1 VYFCGVFDGHGP
13 SGHKVARRAR
23 DQLPMKLSAAQ
34 KLLHT
39 NGRSQSDVDAF
50 YEYED
55 DEEAESSDYVDA
67 SEDFDAYSVF
77 YSWKTNFMRS
87 FKDVDKELSLDAS
100 IDSYCSGT
108 TAVTIVKQVFLY
120 YACSHHV
127 SVVVFKDLSSIHII
141 LNLANELFRFTINSV
156 NFIYFD

>member
-1 VYFCGVFDGHGP
+1 
-13 SGHKVARRAR
+13 
-23 DQLPMKLSAAQ
+23 MKLSAAQ

-55 DEEAESSDYVDA
+55 DEEAENSDYADA
-67 SEDFDAYSVF
+67 NEDFDANSVF
-77 YSWKTNFMRS
+77 YSWKTSFLRS

-108 TAVTIVKQVFLY
+108 TAVTVVKQVLLY
-120 YACSHHV
+120 VARSHH
-127 SVVVFKDLSSIHII
+127 
-141 LNLANELFRFTINSV
+141 AQ
-156 NFIYFD
+156 